1 MAKQVEHMSP
11 AHMKQYAGAFV
22 QQQMGQGRSAP
33 QPGRVSGPPPAYK
46 PVTHLP
52 RKDHFHQYKVQQPSR
67 ADSFMPSDP
76 VPGTQIQPGM
86 PQQTNVAP
94 NAALSDYDFF
104 MSSQQPPQKK
114 FPLPGSNSS
123 LPIRIGLVAGGL
135 IVLLIVF
142 NIVKGLLA
150 GPSNFPY
157 YMSVIQDQQEI
168 THLSSLALQQEDLS
182 TSHKNFAATSQVSVK
197 SAQSD
202 LVKLLIANKKKVDDK
217 QANLKVSTTTDAR
230 LETALASGTYNTIF
244 NEVMQEQLATYK
256 KDLNTVYNKTQSQS
270 NRRLLKSQYD
280 QADLLII
287 QLGAASPVAAN

>member
-1 MAKQVEHMSP
+1 
-11 AHMKQYAGAFV
+11 
-22 QQQMGQGRSAP
+22 
-33 QPGRVSGPPPAYK
+33 
-46 PVTHLP
+46 
-52 RKDHFHQYKVQQPSR
+52 
-67 ADSFMPSDP
+67 
-76 VPGTQIQPGM
+76 
-86 PQQTNVAP
+86 
-94 NAALSDYDFF
+94 

-135 IVLLIVF
+135 VALLIIF

-217 QANLKVSTTTDAR
+217 QANLKVSTATDAR
-230 LETALASGTYNTIF
+230 LETALASGTYNTVF
-244 NEVMQEQLATYK
+244 SEVMQEQLATYK
-256 KDLNTVYNKTQSQS
+256 KDLNTVYNKTQSQG
-270 NRRLLKSQYD
+270 NRRLLKNQYD

-287 QLGAASPVAAN
+287 QLGVASPVAAN